1 MGGFYLKL
9 LFHKMLITNYKFK
22 NQFLKIIS
30 NLFALMM
37 NAIDLLMRPLQKMIG
52 VRRMPYIFLLPN
64 LIFFGLFVIVPLV
77 VNIFFS
83 VTGGT
88 ELYISNREFSGLRHY
103 QTLFDCQDYFNP
115 NSCNED
121 YFWRGIYNTITFV
134 FFQVI
139 LMIFFSLLTGVV
151 LNKNIIGRGFFRS
164 VFFFPVL
171 LSPVVVGLIWK
182 WILLK
187 NGILNAI
194 IESNGGTAISFLTDP
209 GLAMSSSIFVSIWAH
224 MGFYTLIILAG
235 LQAIPPNLYEAA
247 EMDGTSK
254 ERTFWRIT
262 IPLLLPNLL
271 VVFVLASIKGVQT
284 FDEIY
289 VLTGGGPGTATS
301 LIVQY
306 IYTTGFAAAGSI
318 QNFGLAAAA
327 SMVLGLVLLVLTLI
341 QLYLGRDKESK
352 TQEI

>member
-1 MGGFYLKL
+1 
-9 LFHKMLITNYKFK
+9 
-22 NQFLKIIS
+22 
-30 NLFALMM
+30 
-37 NAIDLLMRPLQKMIG
+37 
-52 VRRMPYIFLLPN
+52 
-64 LIFFGLFVIVPLV
+64 
-77 VNIFFS
+77 
-83 VTGGT
+83 
-88 ELYISNREFSGLRHY
+88 
-103 QTLFDCQDYFNP
+103 
-115 NSCNED
+115 
-121 YFWRGIYNTITFV
+121 
-134 FFQVI
+134 
-139 LMIFFSLLTGVV
+139 MIFFSLLTGVV

-306 IYTTGFAAAGSI
+306 IYTTGFAAAGQV

-352 TQEI
+352 TQDI